1 MKLLQALM
9 HLLKKF
15 GINANKIELSANDIL
30 NLLAGNEINM
40 KSRRITLKSD
50 NFSVDSNGNMTCSNA
65 NILGGKIN
73 LSSNV
78 GETRIKVTATNATT
92 QKEVRSYIRA
102 GDFSVNVAQGKEAE
116 GLDLI
121 WIGTAV
127 EVGINNHISLIDMIN
142 EGDDDE
148 TKLYAGG
155 ANFWED
161 GMQTYVGGTHIT
173 TPVLNQ
179 TSLAEQKKNFEKLEN
194 ALEIIKNVDIY
205 KYNLKNEKDGTK
217 KHIGFVIGDKY
228 RYSKEL
234 TSQENDG
241 VDLYSLASCCLKG
254 IKEQQEQIEQLKNE
268 LKEIKEGN

>member
-1 MKLLQALM
+1 MKLFQVLIN
-9 HLLKKF
+9 LLKKF

-50 NFSVDSNGNMTCSNA
+50 NFSVDANGNMTC
-65 NILGGKIN
+65 
-73 LSSNV
+73 
-78 GETRIKVTATNATT
+78 TNATMKSANIVDGSIKLNAKGT
-92 QKEVRSYIRA
+92 NVIQVYSD
-102 GDFSVNVAQGKEAE
+102 GDETE
-116 GLDLI
+116 RI
-121 WIGTAV
+121 Y
-127 EVGINNHISLIDMIN
+127 IN
-142 EGDDDE
+142 EHYIGVQLNGHNE
-148 TKLYAGG
+148 IVSIGNVNGNEGIIELSGNGYTELRSSGIK
-155 ANFWED
+155 
-161 GMQTYVGGTHIT
+161 

-241 VDLYSLASCCLKG
+241 VDIYSLASCCLKG

-268 LKEIKEGN
+268 LKEIKEGRN

>member
-15 GINANKIELSANDIL
+15 GIKANKIELSANDIL
-30 NLLAGNEINM
+30 NLLAGNEINIGS
-40 KSRRITLKSD
+40 KRITLKSD
-50 NFSVDSNGNMTCSNA
+50 NFSVDASGKMVCNHAVLNNVTINNGNIKMQGNGDNPTIYIEDGQNC
-65 NILGGKIN
+65 LEVY
-73 LSSNV
+73 SSNFNMIYDYD
-78 GETRIKVTATNATT
+78 GTKVSQFL
-92 QKEVRSYIRA
+92 QKGGYYV
-102 GDFSVNVAQGKEAE
+102 EAE
-116 GLDLI
+116 GSSSKV
-121 WIGTAV
+121 WYNG
-127 EVGINNHISLIDMIN
+127 
-142 EGDDDE
+142 
-148 TKLYAGG
+148 
-155 ANFWED
+155 
-161 GMQTYVGGTHIT
+161 IT

-254 IKEQQEQIEQLKNE
+254 IKEQQEQIEQLK
-268 LKEIKEGN
+268 KKIKKIKEGN